1 MSAIP
6 WWFDEYLKLLSG
18 KKLLAKI
25 YLVKIIDIF
34 PKQISLRWYSQILAD
49 NNFIEI
55 KKIHL
60 LKSCTFKSLWIK
72 F

>member
-1 MSAIP
+1 MVV
-6 WWFDEYLKLLSG
+6 SG
-18 KKLLAKI
+18 KKFLAKT
-25 YLVKIIDIF
+25 YRVKITDIS

-49 NNFIEI
+49 NNFIKI
-55 KKIHL
+55 KKTHG